1 MITYTLY
8 ALRGQGEQPDARG
21 ETLIL
26 AALRVMQDCP
36 GNAIGSRRVCSFIFS
51 TRALFDARWVPGSD
65 GRASA
70 PSWDPLPQS
79 TSQPT

>member
-8 ALRGQGEQPDARG
+8 ALKGINGDVYDPRG

-36 GNAIGSRRVCSFIFS
+36 GNAITSRRVNISPFTKSIVFI
-51 TRALFDARWVPGSD
+51 LIVGSD
-65 GRASA
+65 DR
-70 PSWDPLPQS
+70 PSTLDRHSIP
-79 TSQPT
+79 